1 MHHLVK
7 IAVIFALLSGA
18 AQAKETGRIFVSNEK
33 SNDVYVFD
41 KDFNLI
47 KSIDTSQR
55 PRDMKLNAD
64 RHFFSWHVVMMT

>member
-1 MHHLVK
+1 MPHLVK
-7 IAVIFALLSGA
+7 IAIIFALLSGT

-47 KSIDTSQR
+47 KSIDTSQ
-55 PRDMKLNAD
+55 
-64 RHFFSWHVVMMT
+64 